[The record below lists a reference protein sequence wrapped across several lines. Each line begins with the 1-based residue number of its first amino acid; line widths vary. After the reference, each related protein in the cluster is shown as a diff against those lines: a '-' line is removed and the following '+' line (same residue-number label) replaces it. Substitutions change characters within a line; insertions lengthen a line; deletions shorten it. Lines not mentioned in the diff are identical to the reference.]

1 MILNILLI
9 AIITVI
15 VIDLSGFIQSLE
27 YGLSKWLRIP
37 NVHIPRPFSCSLC
50 STFWLSIIYII
61 IIGKLTILNV
71 AMILLISY
79 MTPIIKDILIFL
91 KDMISQ
97 IITILYQVFGI

>member
-9 AIITVI
+9 AVITVI

-27 YGLSKWLRIP
+27 SGLSRWLHAP

-91 KDMISQ
+91 KDMMSQ